1 MHSNLVGVVLKVS
14 ELFLTPKK
22 LSTKEFLETE
32 YRLPDFGNYD
42 FYYTPYFL
50 AVALALDDEE
60 IGEINLMKAA
70 QIGWTYFLLGY
81 IFKRIS
87 EADFDTCPI
96 MALFAKSG
104 DGKNFHD
111 EKLVPAVEA
120 TQVINR
126 LLDVSTSRKTGNRWD
141 NKSFPG
147 GFLKLVGSN
156 SPGNVKSTS
165 KVGVGIVEEPDD
177 TQDNVA
183 GQGDAIGLLEERL
196 KRYIGSKLIVGGT
209 PAVKGLSK
217 TEDRLKKTDQRILP
231 IKCHECGN
239 AHPLNWANVIWDTD
253 VRDEP
258 HPVYGY
264 DDPAS
269 AIYVCP
275 HCGIEWDDNQRQN
288 NIRNTCFDAYNS
300 GDPLAGWKQTA
311 EFFGRAGFM
320 GLSELYVCMPGTSLS
335 KVVEE
340 YIAAVAAAE
349 QGDQKDMIKFINQ
362 KLGEAYEY
370 KDNNA
375 TAEELKAKAEDYPEL
390 IVPRK
395 ALFLTMGIDIQR
407 DRVAVTI
414 YAWGPAFENWI
425 IYWGEIWAATNLND
439 INDPVWT
446 ELDKLLFGRY
456 LHESG
461 ATLTMLAA
469 SLDTSDGVTQGATYH
484 YVRSR
489 SGEGVNLMA
498 IKGANTAD
506 APAVTVPRKH
516 DLNVT
521 QTKADK
527 YGLKI
532 WKVGTQI
539 IKDELAGALKLE
551 GQGPARVHIY
561 RDIRK
566 DFFEQMTGEIKA
578 PSKSARNH
586 SLMWQKKAGAAVE
599 AWDCS
604 VYARHAALVEKLHI
618 KQASWWRDKEGQLL
632 QADLL
637 GSNDD
642 HASIVKIVDE
652 RPDVLDIEVTEVDQT
667 INAPVIPV
675 LKQSI
680 KKSETSSSQAQSLE
694 DLGRLMG

>member
-1 MHSNLVGVVLKVS
+1 MKVS

-50 AVALALDDEE
+50 GVAIALDDEAIDE
-60 IGEINLMKAA
+60 VDLMKAA

-87 EADFDTCPI
+87 EADFDACPI

-104 DGKNFHD
+104 DGKSFHD

-120 TQVINR
+120 TQIINR
-126 LLDVSTSRKTGNRWD
+126 LMDVSTSRKSGNRWD

-183 GQGDAIGLLEERL
+183 GQGDSIGLLEERL

-264 DDPAS
+264 DDPES

-288 NIRNTCFDAYNS
+288 NIRKTCLDAYNS
-300 GDPLAGWKQTA
+300 GDPLAGWQQTA

-320 GLSELYVCMPGTSLS
+320 GLSELYVCMPGTSLA

-340 YIAAVAAAE
+340 YIGAVAASE
-349 QGDQKDMIKFINQ
+349 QGDEKEMIKFINQ
-362 KLGEAYEY
+362 KLGEAYEF

-414 YAWGPAFENWI
+414 YAWGPGFENWI

-439 INDPVWT
+439 INDPVWI
-446 ELDKLLFGRY
+446 ELDKLLFGKY
-456 LHESG
+456 LHDSG
-461 ATLTMLAA
+461 ATLNILAA

-489 SGEGVNLMA
+489 SGKGVNLMA
-498 IKGANTAD
+498 IKGANTVD

-551 GQGPARVHIY
+551 GQGPARVHLY

-578 PSKSARNH
+578 PSKSARNN
-586 SLMWQKKAGAAVE
+586 SLMWQKKAGAAIE

-618 KQASWWRDKEGQLL
+618 KQADWWQDKAGQLL
-632 QADLL
+632 QVDLL
-637 GSNDD
+637 SSHDD
-642 HASIVKIVDE
+642 QLDIVKVVDQ
-652 RPDVLDIEVTEVDQT
+652 RPDVIDEAEVEIQQSND
-667 INAPVIPV
+667 APVIPAISQTSKTIQNTV
-675 LKQSI
+675 TSQQKSQSP
-680 KKSETSSSQAQSLE
+680 SME
-694 DLGRLMG
+694 DLGRLMGNH

>member
-1 MHSNLVGVVLKVS
+1 MRSNLQSIVMKVS

-50 AVALALDDEE
+50 GVAIALDDEAIDE
-60 IGEINLMKAA
+60 VDLMKAA

-87 EADFDTCPI
+87 EADFDACPI

-104 DGKNFHD
+104 DGKSFHD

-120 TQVINR
+120 TQIINR
-126 LLDVSTSRKTGNRWD
+126 LMDVSTSRTSGNRWD

-183 GQGDAIGLLEERL
+183 GQGDSIGLLEERL

-264 DDPAS
+264 DDPES

-288 NIRNTCFDAYNS
+288 NIRNTCLDAYNS
-300 GDPLAGWKQTA
+300 GDPLAGWQQTA

-340 YIAAVAAAE
+340 YIGAVASAE

-375 TAEELKAKAEDYPEL
+375 TADELREKAEDYPEL
-390 IVPRK
+390 VVPRK

-407 DRVAVTI
+407 DRVAVTV
-414 YAWGPAFENWI
+414 YAWGPSFENWI

-439 INDPVWT
+439 INDPIWT
-446 ELDKLLFGRY
+446 ELDK
-456 LHESG
+456 
-461 ATLTMLAA
+461 
-469 SLDTSDGVTQGATYH
+469 
-484 YVRSR
+484 
-489 SGEGVNLMA
+489 
-498 IKGANTAD
+498 
-506 APAVTVPRKH
+506 
-516 DLNVT
+516 
-521 QTKADK
+521 
-527 YGLKI
+527 
-532 WKVGTQI
+532 
-539 IKDELAGALKLE
+539 
-551 GQGPARVHIY
+551 
-561 RDIRK
+561 
-566 DFFEQMTGEIKA
+566 
-578 PSKSARNH
+578 
-586 SLMWQKKAGAAVE
+586 
-599 AWDCS
+599 
-604 VYARHAALVEKLHI
+604 
-618 KQASWWRDKEGQLL
+618 
-632 QADLL
+632 
-637 GSNDD
+637 
-642 HASIVKIVDE
+642 
-652 RPDVLDIEVTEVDQT
+652 
-667 INAPVIPV
+667 
-675 LKQSI
+675 
-680 KKSETSSSQAQSLE
+680 
-694 DLGRLMG
+694 

>member
-1 MHSNLVGVVLKVS
+1 MHSNLLVVAVKTS
-14 ELFLTPKK
+14 DIFKKPKK
-22 LSTKEFLETE
+22 LTTKEFLETE

-42 FYYTPYFL
+42 FYYTPYFIG
-50 AVALALDDEE
+50 VANALDDDLIDE
-60 IGEINLMKAA
+60 IDLMKAA
-70 QIGWTYFLLGY
+70 QIGWTFFLLGY

-87 EADFDTCPI
+87 EASVDSCPI
-96 MALFAKSG
+96 LALFAKTG

-120 TQVINR
+120 TQLINECM
-126 LLDVSTSRKTGNRWD
+126 DVSTSRKSGNRWD

-196 KRYIGSKLIVGGT
+196 KRYIDSKLIVGGT

-217 TEDRLKKTDQRILP
+217 TEARLKKTDQRILP
-231 IKCHECGN
+231 IRCHECGN
-239 AHPLNWANVIWDTD
+239 KHPLNWANVIWDTD
-253 VRDEP
+253 VREDA
-258 HPVYGY
+258 HPIYGL
-264 DDPAS
+264 DDPHS

-275 HCGIEWDDNQRQN
+275 HCGVEWDDNQRQN
-288 NIRNTCFDAYNS
+288 NIRNTCFDAYNQ
-300 GDPLAGWKQTA
+300 GDKLAGWTATA

-320 GLSELYVCMPGTSLS
+320 GLSELYVCMPGTSLADV
-335 KVVEE
+335 VVE
-340 YIAAVAAAE
+340 YLGAKVASE
-349 QGDQKDMIKFINQ
+349 QGNQSEMIKFINQ

-375 TAEELKAKAEDYPEL
+375 TADELREKVEDYPEL

-395 ALFLTMGIDIQR
+395 ALYLTMGIDIQR
-407 DRVAVTI
+407 DRVAVCI
-414 YAWGPAFENWI
+414 YAWGPSNESWI
-425 IYWGEIWAATNLND
+425 IFWGEMWAARDIND
-439 INDPVWT
+439 INDPVWA

-456 LHESG
+456 LHDSG
-461 ATLTMLAA
+461 ATLSIKAA

-489 SGEGVNLMA
+489 RGRGVNLMA

-506 APAVTVPRKH
+506 APEVTVPRKH
-516 DLNVT
+516 DLNAI

-539 IKDELAGALKLE
+539 IKDGIASALNLT
-551 GQGPARVHIY
+551 GSGPGRLHIY
-561 RDIRK
+561 SDIRK
-566 DFFEQMTGEIKA
+566 DFFDQMTGEIKA
-578 PSKSARNH
+578 PTKASSYKLS
-586 SLMWQKKAGAAVE
+586 WQKKSGQAVE
-599 AWDCS
+599 ALDCT

-618 KQASWWRDKEGQLL
+618 KSLEWWRDKELSLL
-632 QADLL
+632 QTDML
-637 GSNDD
+637 STQDD
-642 HASIVKIVDE
+642 QIHIVSRIDE
-652 RPDVLDIEVTEVDQT
+652 RPEIEEEHTE
-667 INAPVIPV
+667 
-675 LKQSI
+675 
-680 KKSETSSSQAQSLE
+680 SETVQDNTTLSPLTIDTSRKATSKVDEMSSMAN
-694 DLGRLMG
+694 LGRMMG